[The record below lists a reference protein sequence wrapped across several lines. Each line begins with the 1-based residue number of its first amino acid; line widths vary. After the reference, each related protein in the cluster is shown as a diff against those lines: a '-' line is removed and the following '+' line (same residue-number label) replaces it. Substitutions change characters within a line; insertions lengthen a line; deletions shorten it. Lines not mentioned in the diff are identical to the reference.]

1 MSHRPI
7 IAANSV
13 VPLINSVSTASNIT
27 GPATI
32 IQFLP
37 GISYEVSWTGT
48 TNGTIS
54 VQVSNSFRQ
63 NADGTIANAGNWTT
77 LPTSSF
83 SGTYPVPSGSPG
95 SGMLDVVGT
104 ECYAV
109 RLVYTRTGGS
119 GTFTAIPCAKVL

>member
-13 VPLINSVSTASNIT
+13 LPLINAVSTASNIT

-48 TNGTIS
+48 TLGTIS

-77 LPTSSF
+77 LPTTSF
-83 SGTYPVPSGSPG
+83 SGNYPVPSGSPG

-104 ECYAV
+104 EVYAV
-109 RLVYTRTGGS
+109 RLVYTRTSGS
-119 GTFTAIPCAKVL
+119 GTFTAICCAKVL